1 VNKVRVFEFEK
12 VSKRDRAGKSFRIN
26 LFTYNIPWFNYT
38 VKIRYLNVV
47 VLHKGVWRIPLVI

>member
-12 VSKRDRAGKSFRIN
+12 VSKRDRAGKGFRIN

-38 VKIRYLNVV
+38 VKI
-47 VLHKGVWRIPLVI
+47 